1 MRHTVFLVVP
11 ALLLALTPAASAQ
24 DLPALPQSAEVTL
37 KVQRDGSLSVTEAVS
52 VPEGTS
58 MTRRIALRAL
68 ADDNQ
73 DRLLTVRD
81 LSIEGAGSSETSADA
96 VTLDLR
102 GGTSIV
108 QYTVDGAVGAG
119 RGVERVTWD
128 LAGGWDTRLEL
139 VRATFAAPSVPDA
152 LTCLAGPPG
161 TVTPCGAAQIDH
173 SGLTRVSVPNLAA
186 GQRVEL
192 TAELPGGTVPVTERL
207 VPSKTVAG
215 AISASAPVRWAWG
228 AFVVLLLA
236 ALALVAFLRRRDAA
250 PAVPLPVDLLSD
262 GQFSSPDGVLP
273 GHVGPLLT
281 GRADA
286 VDLAATVLD
295 LCVRNYIW
303 VSEDGPRDWALVRR
317 NPPDEQLG
325 RFERAVYEAVLPGES
340 VKVSSLPSL
349 PSFQAGVLADVVR
362 RRWLSRRGAKL
373 SRAGA
378 RLCLYG
384 AFLTV
389 LLTFTVGYAQLGLVA
404 IACGAALSLGAR
416 LLPAR
421 TSTGLLL
428 RRRLLGLRARL
439 AAPDPARLTSA
450 DREVLFS
457 RALPYALALGEADQ
471 WVTAFAAPGR
481 SPQAYWYGTAAEGPA
496 AVAATSGFAAALVAA
511 FASAHHEVRGI
522 RPDAPRDPAPA

>member
-1 MRHTVFLVVP
+1 MRRTVFLVVP
-11 ALLLALTPAASAQ
+11 ALLLALTPAAFAQ
-24 DLPALPQSAEVTL
+24 DLPALPQSVEVTL
-37 KVQRDGSLSVTEAVS
+37 KVERDGSLSVTEAVS

-58 MTRRIALRAL
+58 MTRRIPLRAP

-73 DRLLTVRD
+73 ERLLTVRD
-81 LSIEGAGSSETSADA
+81 LSIQGAGSSETSADA

-139 VRATFAAPSVPDA
+139 VRATFAAPNVPDA
-152 LTCLAGPPG
+152 LTCLAGPPES
-161 TVTPCGAAQIDH
+161 VTPCGAAQIDH
-173 SGLTRVSVPNLAA
+173 SGLTRVSVSNLAA

-215 AISASAPVRWAWG
+215 AISASAPVWWAWG
-228 AFVVLLLA
+228 AFAVLLLA

-250 PAVPLPVDLLSD
+250 PAAPMPVDLLAD
-262 GQFSSPDGVLP
+262 GHFSSPDGVLP

-303 VSEDGPRDWALVRR
+303 VSEDGSRDWTLVRR

-325 RFERAVYEAVLPGES
+325 RFERAVYEAVLPEES
-340 VKVSSLPSL
+340 VKVSSLRSL
-349 PSFQAGVLADVVR
+349 PSFQTGLLADVVR
-362 RRWLSRRGAKL
+362 RRWLSRRGPRL

-384 AFLTV
+384 VFLTV
-389 LLTFTVGYAQLGLVA
+389 LLTFTVGYAQLGLVV
-404 IACGAALSLGAR
+404 IACGVVLALGAR

-421 TSTGLLL
+421 TTSGLLL

-439 AAPDPARLTSA
+439 AKPEPARLTAA
-450 DREVLFS
+450 DRELLFS

-471 WVTAFAAPGR
+471 WVAAFAAPGR

-496 AVAATSGFAAALVAA
+496 AVAATSGFAVALVAA